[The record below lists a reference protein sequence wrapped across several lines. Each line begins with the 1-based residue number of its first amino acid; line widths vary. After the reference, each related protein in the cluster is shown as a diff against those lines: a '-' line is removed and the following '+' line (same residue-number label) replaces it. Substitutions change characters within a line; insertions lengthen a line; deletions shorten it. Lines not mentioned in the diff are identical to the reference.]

1 MKAHA
6 AHRGPPPDVDEGDA
20 RDLAALLRRELRPTP
35 GRLGDSV
42 RIVVVVLAV
51 VAILE
56 TFRIPEIAVS
66 AYIVLF
72 LSGREAA
79 STVRTALAAGMA
91 VVLAILTAIAV
102 FMLSLSEPALRI
114 PLVAVTTFGAMFL
127 ARAATLGPVFFVA
140 GFVIAYGL
148 TLGDEVLGLALQPA
162 TVGNAPQFEVPEI
175 FFVPP
180 EDALVRFLLWF
191 SLTIVV
197 PVVLLIAANLL
208 TGRDPAVLLRRA
220 LTERLATATRFC
232 AGERGAERQL
242 EAQGFEGTAQLHK
255 LHDLAGFLRRGKRRV
270 PWGVSLIDH
279 IGRLGLL
286 LLTWLRV
293 EGDNRQPL
301 VPAAGACRRAKQALQ
316 DGKAPSIEPV
326 AITATGAARPLA
338 DAITGTLRAIYETV
352 AAKPGTASPK
362 DREAAERGAHDATEA
377 PRRLLAA
384 DAFSNPEHV
393 RFALKVTLAVMICY
407 FVMSMTDWPGIHTCV
422 ITAFFV
428 ALGTVGDTLHK
439 ATLRFVGCL
448 IGAGLGLGAILLLM
462 PLMTELGDLL
472 LLLAPVT
479 LLAAWVACGSER
491 VAYAGLQI
499 GLAFYLVV
507 LQGYGPTIS
516 MYTARDRTIG
526 ILFGNIV
533 ISVIFTTIWP
543 VSVANVVRTNLA
555 RALEQL
561 AVLVGLGARAD
572 VEISQTARSA
582 GETAFGQAIAQ
593 ARAVLVNDPFE
604 TSEVRRAVRRRPI
617 DVALVEEVGRL
628 FIPILAILDLYADP
642 DWRELSE
649 PMRDAIRAH
658 RQAQAAWFRQAAA
671 WVRSGEG
678 ADAVAVGLPEPPA
691 ISGPGDHLT
700 ALTTWYRLLHQ
711 DIRKILDEVGPQPQ
725 PVTARSVGDALHAA
739 G

>member
-6 AHRGPPPDVDEGDA
+6 ARRGSAPDVDDGDA
-20 RDLAALLRRELRPTP
+20 RDLVALLRRELRPTP

-42 RIVVVVLAV
+42 RIVVVVLAA

-79 STVRTALAAGMA
+79 STVRTSLAAGIA
-91 VVLAILTAIAV
+91 VVLAIFMTIAV

-114 PLVAVTTFGAMFL
+114 PLMAVTTFGAMFL
-127 ARAATLGPVFFVA
+127 SRAMTLGPVFFVT

-162 TVGNAPQFEVPEI
+162 TAASAPQFELPEI
-175 FFVPP
+175 FFIPP
-180 EDALVRFLLWF
+180 EEALVRFLLWF
-191 SLTIVV
+191 SLAVVV
-197 PVVLLIAANLL
+197 PVLLLIAANVL
-208 TGRDPAVLLRRA
+208 TGRDPALLLRRA
-220 LTERLATATRFC
+220 LAERLATARRFC
-232 AGERGAERQL
+232 ASESGAEHVL
-242 EAQGFEGTAQLHK
+242 EAQAFEGMAQLRK
-255 LHDLAGFLRRGKRRV
+255 LYDLAGGRRRLA
-270 PWGVSLIDH
+270 WGISLIDQ

-286 LLTWLRV
+286 LLAWLRV
-293 EGDNRQPL
+293 EGDHRQPL
-301 VPAAGACRRAKQALQ
+301 VPAAGACRQAEQALQ
-316 DGKAPSIEPV
+316 AGKAPSIEPV
-326 AITATGAARPLA
+326 EITATGAARPLA
-338 DAITGTLRAIYETV
+338 DAISRTLRAIRETL
-352 AAKPGTASPK
+352 AGTA
-362 DREAAERGAHDATEA
+362 AEHGAHDAAEA
-377 PRRLLAA
+377 PRRLLMA
-384 DAFSNPEHV
+384 DAFTNPEYV
-393 RFALKVTLAVMICY
+393 RFALKVTLAVMVCY
-407 FVMSMTDWPGIHTCV
+407 FVMSMTNWPGIHTCV

-462 PLMTELGDLL
+462 PLMTDLGDLL
-472 LLLAPVT
+472 LLIAPVT
-479 LLAAWVACGSER
+479 LLAAWVGYGSER
-491 VAYAGLQI
+491 ISYAGWQI

-533 ISVIFTTIWP
+533 VFTIFATVWP

-561 AVLVGLGARAD
+561 AALVGLGARTD
-572 VEISQTARSA
+572 RQISRAARSA
-582 GETAFGQAIAQ
+582 AEAAFGQAIAQ

-604 TSEVRRAVRRRPI
+604 TREVQRAVERRPI
-617 DVALVEEVGRL
+617 DATVVEQVGRL
-628 FIPILAILDLYADP
+628 FIPVSAILDLRDDLARHDLP
-642 DWRELSE
+642 Q
-649 PMRDAIRAH
+649 PTQDAIRAH
-658 RQAQAAWFRQAAA
+658 NEALAGWFRKAAS

-678 ADAVAVGLPEPPA
+678 AGEVVVGLPKPP
-691 ISGPGDHLT
+691 ILSGPGDQLT
-700 ALTTWYRLLHQ
+700 ALATWHGLLHQ
-711 DIRKILDEVGPQPQ
+711 DIRGILDEVGPQP
-725 PVTARSVGDALHAA
+725 VTVPSVGDALHAT

>member
-6 AHRGPPPDVDEGDA
+6 AHRGLPPDVDDGDA
-20 RDLAALLRRELRPTP
+20 RDLAALLSRELRPTP

-79 STVRTALAAGMA
+79 STVRTALAAGIA
-91 VVLAILTAIAV
+91 VVLAIFMTIGV
-102 FMLSLSEPALRI
+102 FMLGLSEPALRI
-114 PLVAVTTFGAMFL
+114 PLIAVITFGAMFL
-127 ARAATLGPVFFVA
+127 SRAATLGPVFFVA
-140 GFVIAYGL
+140 GFIIAYGL

-162 TVGNAPQFEVPEI
+162 TVGNAPQFELPEI
-175 FFVPP
+175 LFIPP
-180 EDALVRFLLWF
+180 EEALVRLLLWL
-191 SLTIVV
+191 SLAVSLPIA
-197 PVVLLIAANLL
+197 LLIAANLL
-208 TGRDPAVLLRRA
+208 TGRDPALPLRRA

-232 AGERGAERQL
+232 AGKSEAELVL
-242 EAQGFEGTAQLHK
+242 EAQAFEGTAQLRK
-255 LHDLAGFLRRGKRRV
+255 LYDLAGGSRRLA
-270 PWGVSLIDH
+270 WGILLIDH
-279 IGRLGLL
+279 IDRLGLL
-286 LLTWLRV
+286 LLAWLRV

-301 VPAAGACRRAKQALQ
+301 APLVGVCRRAKQALQ
-316 DGKAPSIEPV
+316 DGKAPSIDRV

-338 DAITGTLRAIYETV
+338 DAITRRLQAIYETL
-352 AAKPGTASPK
+352 AAKPGAAAPK
-362 DREAAERGAHDATEA
+362 DSEAAEGG
-377 PRRLLAA
+377 RRLLAA
-384 DAFSNPEHV
+384 DAFSNPDYV

-407 FVMSMTDWPGIHTCV
+407 FVMSMTNWPGIHTSV

-439 ATLRFVGCL
+439 ATLRFIGCL

-462 PLMTELGDLL
+462 PLMTDLGDLL

-479 LLAAWVACGSER
+479 LLAAWIGYGSER
-491 VAYAGLQI
+491 ISYAGWQI

-533 ISVIFTTIWP
+533 ISAIFTTIWP

-555 RALEQL
+555 KALEQL
-561 AVLVGLGARAD
+561 ATLVGLGARTD
-572 VEISQTARSA
+572 GEIPQAAKSA
-582 GETAFGQAIAQ
+582 AEVAFGQAIGQ

-604 TSEVRRAVRRRPI
+604 TREVRRAVRRRPI
-617 DVALVEEVGRL
+617 DATVVEQVGRL
-628 FIPILAILDLYADP
+628 FIPVSAILDLST
-642 DWRELSE
+642 ELAGHDL
-649 PMRDAIRAH
+649 PQPTQDAIRAH
-658 RQAQAAWFRQAAA
+658 RQAPAAWFRQAAS
-671 WVRSGEG
+671 WTRSGEG
-678 ADAVAVGLPEPPA
+678 PDAVSAGLPEPPA
-691 ISGPGDHLT
+691 LSGPGDHLT
-700 ALTTWYRLLHQ
+700 ALAAWYRLLRE

-725 PVTARSVGDALHAA
+725 QVTAQSAGDALHAA